1 MVAGRARPTM
11 RCLRGDLVL
20 PVPRVDTPLD
30 EITHPLLAK
39 ASERFADDQTPQE
52 RISAIDD
59 QVLFKVKIQRW
70 RGAVWVDADLPWLV
84 AAGQREEGSPED
96 FYAALAARGHSARA
110 HYNAEHSPPLS
121 STTYSGYLLPGHE
134 DDLRW
139 QAEAAARTERRLRTT
154 VHDLVRRSLLDGHEQ
169 AVMLDGA
176 ALGVQVLADQ
186 GHETYVA
193 IRIIGSVPRR
203 LVATI
208 LSLIP
213 GCRTSSKP
221 FTRSSTKRPLRW
233 TEPDSSCR
241 RISPAQNASP
251 HSERQIAR
259 DDGLKNESR
268 SAPRIRRSQPSNKL
282 IAPDPLS
289 RPLGQTLIRRTVAN
303 REFAWHRQPLHQ
315 VPGMRGAN
323 RRRVLSGAG

>member
-1 MVAGRARPTM
+1 MAERVRPTL
-11 RCLRGDLVL
+11 RCLREDLAL

-30 EITHPLLAK
+30 EIAHPLLAK
-39 ASERFADDQTPQE
+39 ATERFADDQAPQE
-52 RISAIDD
+52 RIGAIDD

-84 AAGQREEGSPED
+84 AAGQREDGSPED
-96 FYAALAARGHSARA
+96 FYAALATRGSTARA
-110 HYNAEHSPPLS
+110 RYNAEHATPLR
-121 STTYSGYLLPGHE
+121 STTYCGYFLPGHE

-139 QAEAAARTERRLRTT
+139 RAEAAARTERRLRTT
-154 VHDLVRRSLLDGHEQ
+154 VHDLVRQSLLDGHEQ

-213 GCRTSSKP
+213 GCQSDAWMSDYAMPERAVAPEEQIWSNIM
-221 FTRSSTKRPLRW
+221 
-233 TEPDSSCR
+233 D
-241 RISPAQNASP
+241 PAAAAKLV
-251 HSERQIAR
+251 E
-259 DDGLKNESR
+259 E
-268 SAPRIRRSQPSNKL
+268 QP
-282 IAPDPLS
+282 
-289 RPLGQTLIRRTVAN
+289 
-303 REFAWHRQPLHQ
+303 
-315 VPGMRGAN
+315 
-323 RRRVLSGAG
+323 

>member
-1 MVAGRARPTM
+1 LTVAQRVRPTL
-11 RCLRGDLVL
+11 RCLREDLAL

-39 ASERFADDQTPQE
+39 ATERFADGQTPHE

-70 RGAVWVDADLPWLV
+70 RGAVWVDDDLAWLV
-84 AAGQREEGSPED
+84 AAGQREDGSPED
-96 FYAALAARGHSARA
+96 FYAALAARGNAARA
-110 HYNAEHSPPLS
+110 RYNAEHSPPLS

-139 QAEAAARTERRLRTT
+139 RAEAAARTERRLAIT
-154 VHDLVRRSLLDGHEQ
+154 VHDLVRQSLLDGHEH

-186 GHETYVA
+186 AHETYVA
-193 IRIIGSVPRR
+193 IRIIGSVPGR

-213 GCRTSSKP
+213 GCQSDAWMSDYAMPERAVAPEEQIWSNIM
-221 FTRSSTKRPLRW
+221 
-233 TEPDSSCR
+233 D
-241 RISPAQNASP
+241 PAA
-251 HSERQIAR
+251 A
-259 DDGLKNESR
+259 
-268 SAPRIRRSQPSNKL
+268 AKL
-282 IAPDPLS
+282 LD
-289 RPLGQTLIRRTVAN
+289 
-303 REFAWHRQPLHQ
+303 E
-315 VPGMRGAN
+315 
-323 RRRVLSGAG
+323 

>member
-1 MVAGRARPTM
+1 VAERARPTL
-11 RCLRGDLVL
+11 RCLREDLVL

-30 EITHPLLAK
+30 EIAHPLLAK
-39 ASERFADDQTPQE
+39 ATERFADDQTPQE

-96 FYAALAARGHSARA
+96 FYAALAARGSAARA
-110 HYNAEHSPPLS
+110 RYNAEHAPLS
-121 STTYSGYLLPGHE
+121 STTYIGYLLPDHK

-139 QAEAAARTERRLRTT
+139 RAEAAARTERRLRTI
-154 VHDLVRRSLLDGHEQ
+154 VHDLVRESLLDGHEH

-186 GHETYVA
+186 GHETYIA

-213 GCRTSSKP
+213 GCQSDAWMSDYAMPERAVAPEEQIWSNIM
-221 FTRSSTKRPLRW
+221 
-233 TEPDSSCR
+233 D
-241 RISPAQNASP
+241 PAA
-251 HSERQIAR
+251 A
-259 DDGLKNESR
+259 
-268 SAPRIRRSQPSNKL
+268 KL
-282 IAPDPLS
+282 LD
-289 RPLGQTLIRRTVAN
+289 
-303 REFAWHRQPLHQ
+303 E
-315 VPGMRGAN
+315 
-323 RRRVLSGAG
+323 